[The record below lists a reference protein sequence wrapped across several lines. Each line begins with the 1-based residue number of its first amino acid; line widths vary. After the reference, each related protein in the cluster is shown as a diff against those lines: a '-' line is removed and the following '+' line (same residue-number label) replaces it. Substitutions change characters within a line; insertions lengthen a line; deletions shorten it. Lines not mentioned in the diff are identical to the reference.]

1 MAIIL
6 PGGFNITN
14 NEPSDSRFSV
24 ANASA
29 RYGLSAANI
38 YEGLTVYE
46 QDTDRYYVL
55 FDTSNVGNA
64 SGWKE
69 ISTGN
74 SFSGSSVIGSDL
86 LNFHSITGS
95 VNITGSLAVN
105 NSNVEITGSLGLNF
119 EGVGKYFAIS
129 VNGEEKVKVN
139 NEGVFQLFSQS
150 IAPTAVEGGI
160 YFGNDYN
167 LYLGVNQ

>member
-95 VNITGSLAVN
+95 VNITGSLD
-105 NSNVEITGSLGLNF
+105 LNF

>member
-105 NSNVEITGSLGLNF
+105 NSNVEITGSLDLKFN
-119 EGVGKYFAIS
+119 GVTNYFNIN
-129 VNGEEKVKVN
+129 VNGEDKIKVN
-139 NEGVFQLFSQS
+139 EEGILQLFAQDTT
-150 IAPTAVEGGI
+150 PTAVEGGI
-160 YFGNDYN
+160 FFGDDSN
-167 LYLGVNQ
+167 LYLGVND